1 MNQVFRELE
10 RELPVDDH
18 PAGLY
23 SSSRMAETVPRLSS
37 IGEKEIDFFLENGYL
52 AVERGFSLEAVQA
65 AAAAVDDLIDGKRAD
80 FRGVQ
85 FEAGLG
91 DKADLTREQRRIGVR
106 KLMSFAD
113 YDDRLKVL
121 AEDADLLN
129 ALDQLLGAAPD
140 LFQEMALLKPPRVG
154 REKPWHQDCA
164 YFNIPHDTPV
174 VGVWIALDKAT
185 ASNGA
190 MHVITGSHRNG
201 PEEHFKRRDW
211 QICDTEIDVVND
223 VVVPLEPGG
232 VLFWHGLTHH
242 GSPPNGTEFRR
253 RALQF
258 HYRPHGVSETTVKQ
272 RMDIFGGEVRGAEC

>member
-1 MNQVFRELE
+1 MSQVSPALE

-23 SSSRMAETVPRLSS
+23 SSSRVAETVPRLSS
-37 IGEKEIDFFLENGYL
+37 IGEKEIDFFLEHGYL

-106 KLMSFAD
+106 KLMSFTD

-140 LFQEMALLKPPRVG
+140 LFQDMALLKPPRG

-164 YFNIPHDTPV
+164 FFNIPHDTPV

-258 HYRPHGVSETTVKQ
+258 HYRPHGVSETSVKQ
-272 RMDIFGGEVRGAEC
+272 RMDIFGGDVRGAEC